1 MPPKKGGGVKKKT
14 AGGYKMPAHMPP
26 GTLLTDLAKRSWE
39 LGSSVGSGGFGELY
53 LAREQVGEH

>member
-1 MPPKKGGGVKKKT
+1 MPV
-14 AGGYKMPAHMPP
+14 HMPP